1 MFKKMRPRLLCVA
14 LAVQFFL
21 FQFISVG
28 WAGKVEV
35 FDPKKVSV
43 AVLSFPS
50 SYEDRPFIEETAEAI
65 RNRLNEIN
73 YFRVVDPETA
83 QSVVNYHLSHINKDT
98 TVTGSERYLGIA
110 KTHWF
115 DRQYEEAT
123 VTVDRAISS
132 LRNDNQKGDLLVDA
146 LLTKAMILQETK
158 QFDESETVFE
168 EALSVN
174 PSLSMKG
181 LPISGK
187 TKRVFNETKRKVLER
202 EAGSLEIKSS
212 PTAAT
217 IYLNGVKRG
226 LTPVTLTGLPQG
238 SYLLTLEAS
247 HYYSVNE
254 PVYVTANTTQ
264 FISRK
269 LDWQRGQLDKKFK
282 SYGAPVK
289 TEAVVQ
295 KEVKLAGRIGEAL
308 KVDKVILVSS
318 ERRKGE
324 SFIVVRTIDTALK
337 AAYNPMAVSFEDML
351 KNKEMTV
358 AKVAGDIDD
367 QAKTRVLDNPGEH
380 LQPDTGDIRV
390 LRRKLPF
397 YKTSLFY
404 SLVGA
409 VIGGGIGAAVG
420 VLATRGGDSGGGGDE
435 GGVEIE
441 FE

>member
-1 MFKKMRPRLLCVA
+1 MFKKMRPRLLCLA
-14 LAVQFFL
+14 LAVQFSL
-21 FQFISVG
+21 FQLVSVG
-28 WAGKVEV
+28 WARKVEV

-50 SYEDRPFIEETAEAI
+50 SHKDRPFIEETAEAI
-65 RNRLNEIN
+65 RNRLNQIS
-73 YFRVVDPETA
+73 YFKVVDPETA
-83 QSVVNYHLSHINKDT
+83 QSVVNYHLAHINKGT

-115 DRQYEEAT
+115 DRQYDEAT
-123 VTVDRAISS
+123 VTVDRAIAS
-132 LRNDNQKGDLLVDA
+132 LRNKDQKGDILVDA

-158 QFDESETVFE
+158 QFDESEAVFE
-168 EALSVN
+168 EALSIN
-174 PSLSMKG
+174 PSLTMKG

-187 TKRVFNETKRKVLER
+187 TKRVFRETKRKVLER

-217 IYLNGVKRG
+217 VYLNGVKRG
-226 LTPVTLTGLPQG
+226 LTPITLTGLPEG

-254 PVYVTANTTQ
+254 PAYVTANTTQ
-264 FISRK
+264 FISRR
-269 LDWQRGQLDKKFK
+269 LNWQRGQLHKKFK
-282 SYGAPVK
+282 SFGAPVK
-289 TEAVVQ
+289 TEAVVK
-295 KEVKLAGRIGEAL
+295 KEIKLASRIGEAL

-318 ERRKGE
+318 EKRKGE
-324 SFIVVRTIDTALK
+324 GFIVVRTIDTALK
-337 AAYNPMAVSFEDML
+337 AAYNPMAISFKDML

-367 QAKTRVLDNPGEH
+367 QAKTHVLDNPGEH

-390 LRRKLPF
+390 LRRKKPF

-404 SLVGA
+404 SLIGA
-409 VIGGGIGAAVG
+409 VVGGGIGAAVG
-420 VLATRGGDSGGGGDE
+420 VLATRGSSSSSNGDE
-435 GGVEIE
+435 GGVDIE